1 MPLID
6 FILHIDDHLVTIV
19 NTFGGWTY
27 LIIFAIIFIETG
39 LVVFP
44 FLPGDS
50 LIFAAAAMAAN
61 PKYGLNI
68 WLLYLT
74 AAAAAVIGDSANY
87 EIGRWSVNSG
97 AKHVWF
103 NKLINEKNRVAA
115 EKFFER
121 HGSITIVIGRFIPF
135 IRTFV
140 PFISG
145 GSKMH
150 YKTFALYN
158 LLGGLLWT
166 GLFSGIGYFFGNF
179 PVVKEHFSLIVLAI
193 ILVSVVP
200 VLVVA
205 LKKKLSIK
213 RERQFQESDI

>member
-6 FILHIDDHLVTIV
+6 FILHIDTHLITIV
-19 NTFGGWTY
+19 NQFGDWSY
-27 LIIFAIIFIETG
+27 LLMFAVIFIETG
-39 LVVFP
+39 LVIFP

-61 PKYGLNI
+61 PKYGLNP
-68 WLLYLT
+68 WLVYLT
-74 AAAAAVIGDSANY
+74 FLAAAILGDTINY
-87 EIGRWSVNSG
+87 EIGARFTNHAG
-97 AKHVWF
+97 KKYRWF
-103 NKLINEKNRVAA
+103 NRLINEKNRQAA
-115 EKFFER
+115 ETFFAR

-150 YKTFALYN
+150 YGHFVTYN
-158 LLGGLLWT
+158 ILGGVLWT
-166 GLFSGIGYFFGNF
+166 GLFSLVGHFFGNF
-179 PVVKEHFSLIVLAI
+179 PIVQEHFSLIVIGI

-200 VLVVA
+200 ILIVSLRKRLA
-205 LKKKLSIK
+205 LKK
-213 RERQFQESDI
+213 EFH

>member
-1 MPLID
+1 MALID

-39 LVVFP
+39 LVIFP

-50 LIFAAAAMAAN
+50 LIFAAAAMSAN
-61 PKYGLNI
+61 PKYNLNI
-68 WLLYLT
+68 WLLFLVT
-74 AAAAAVIGDSANY
+74 VLAATTGDSANY
-87 EIGRWSVNSG
+87 EIGKWSVNSG
-97 AKHVWF
+97 SKHSWF
-103 NKLINEKNRVAA
+103 NKLINEKNRLAA

-150 YKTFALYN
+150 YRTFIIYN
-158 LLGGLLWT
+158 ILGGVLWT
-166 GLFSGIGYFFGNF
+166 TLFTSIGYFFGNF
-179 PVVKEHFSLIVLAI
+179 PVVKNHFSLIVLAI

-200 VLVVA
+200 VLIVA
-205 LKKKLSIK
+205 LKKKLSLRK
-213 RERQFQESDI
+213 EKQFK

>member
-19 NTFGGWTY
+19 NNFGAGTY
-27 LIIFAIIFIETG
+27 WIIFAIIFIETG
-39 LVVFP
+39 LVIFP

-61 PKYGLNI
+61 PKYGLNV
-68 WLLYLT
+68 WLLYIVAV
-74 AAAAAVIGDSANY
+74 AAAIIGDSINY
-87 EIGRWSVNSG
+87 EIGKWSVTSG
-97 AKHVWF
+97 AKHSWF
-103 NKLINEKNRVAA
+103 NKLINENNRLAA

-150 YKTFALYN
+150 YRTFVIYN
-158 LLGGLLWT
+158 ILGGLLWT
-166 GLFSGIGYFFGNF
+166 ALFTSIGYFFGNF
-179 PVVKEHFSLIVLAI
+179 PVVKDHFSLIVIGI

-200 VLVVA
+200 ILVVA
-205 LKKKLSIK
+205 LKKKLTM
-213 RERQFQESDI
+213 RRQEQFND

>member
-19 NTFGGWTY
+19 NNFGAGTY
-27 LIIFAIIFIETG
+27 WIIFAIIFIETG
-39 LVVFP
+39 LVIFP

-61 PKYGLNI
+61 PKYGLNV
-68 WLLYLT
+68 WLLYIV
-74 AAAAAVIGDSANY
+74 AAAAAIIGDSINY
-87 EIGRWSVNSG
+87 EIGKWSVTSG
-97 AKHVWF
+97 AKHRWF
-103 NKLINEKNRVAA
+103 NKLINENNRLAA

-150 YKTFALYN
+150 YQTFVIYN
-158 LLGGLLWT
+158 ILGGLLWT
-166 GLFSGIGYFFGNF
+166 ALFTSIGYFFGNF
-179 PVVKEHFSLIVLAI
+179 PVVKGHFSLIVIGI

-200 VLVVA
+200 ILVVA
-205 LKKKLSIK
+205 LKKKLTMRRK
-213 RERQFQESDI
+213 QHFND

>member
-19 NTFGGWTY
+19 NQFGGWSY
-27 LIIFAIIFIETG
+27 LILFAIIFIETG
-39 LVVFP
+39 LVIFP

-61 PKYGLNI
+61 PRYGLNV
-68 WLLYLT
+68 WFVYLVV
-74 AAAAAVIGDSANY
+74 ALAAVLGDSANY
-87 EIGRWSVNSG
+87 EIGVRMAHAG
-97 AKHVWF
+97 EKHAWF
-103 NKLINEKNRVAA
+103 NKLINQKNRLAA

-121 HGSITIVIGRFIPF
+121 HGSITIVVGRFIPF

-150 YKTFALYN
+150 YRTFITYN
-158 LLGGLLWT
+158 VIGGLLWT
-166 GLFSGIGYFFGNF
+166 GLFTIIGFFFGNIPF
-179 PVVKEHFSLIVLAI
+179 VRDHFSMIVVAI

-200 VLVVA
+200 IAIVA
-205 LKKKLSIK
+205 LKKRITLK
-213 RERQFQESDI
+213 REKEFH

>member
-19 NTFGGWTY
+19 NQFGGWSY
-27 LIIFAIIFIETG
+27 LILFAIIFIETG
-39 LVVFP
+39 LVIFP

-61 PKYGLNI
+61 PRYGLNV
-68 WLLYLT
+68 WFVYLIV
-74 AAAAAVIGDSANY
+74 ALAAVLGDSANY
-87 EIGRWSVNSG
+87 EIGARMAHAG
-97 AKHVWF
+97 EKHVWF
-103 NKLINEKNRVAA
+103 NKLINQKNRLAA

-121 HGSITIVIGRFIPF
+121 HGSITIVVGRFIPF

-150 YKTFALYN
+150 YGTFITYN
-158 LLGGLLWT
+158 VIGGLLWT
-166 GLFSGIGYFFGNF
+166 GLFTTIGFFFGNIPF
-179 PVVKEHFSLIVLAI
+179 VRDHFSMIVLAI

-200 VLVVA
+200 IAIVA
-205 LKKKLSIK
+205 LKKRIALK
-213 RERQFQESDI
+213 REKEFH